1 VTSYAVS
8 PLTSFTCPPCSIRCP
23 RTTVTPSQRFTYRS
37 TTSSKGSIQCFQQAT
52 TQDYEVTKSSI
63 DTPKSS
69 SPIVHLDAFVGDGGD
84 KTQFKVN
91 LLAVHEDGV
100 VRCYSERL
108 EKELWN
114 TSICTIS
121 EDAGSED
128 GLRVEN
134 ACSMRLDQA
143 RKALL
148 RGREDLLATIPGEKD
163 HDAITVLIL
172 FMRPC
177 AGEDRPLIL
186 KVMRIDSMDSD
197 HGIMQVGRT
206 KPLQEISRMIVPEPA
221 WMKKEETYLS
231 FHSTSGTLYQS
242 SSDYLAVYEILG
254 MVPRLAQETRLNLNG
269 VTACLR
275 ISSSLVMVNTASLL
289 TILDARYFSVQAQS
303 SLQKSQHIEP
313 FTPSTKKRKHHVTP
327 PSVQLLS
334 YFASLDI
341 VVALQGRQLVALQL
355 TTSQTKGSRKRKRD
369 VLLIDSIGRGS
380 LTAKKIKS
388 NSTVGK
394 DHHSFGQFVN
404 ASPVDDEWTKTKLD
418 LDRCFAEGEHKELG
432 TLIDKQLKAIR
443 RSTNHSQKTGSSNK
457 PPAARNSWLDQTKV
471 DYLLSK
477 GFLVEADHVYP
488 APDGKGLP
496 KTLRIH
502 KLPHRSWR
510 WLINHNYLSTVQ
522 VEGALRREDLLAA
535 GDHLKVGAVFDSLA
549 QQDPTLGTTLL
560 LLRSATPLTASEI
573 VCALRLPI
581 TQSGD
586 FTTMKLLTYGP
597 SPTHSSNNDAGTDPQ
612 TQIDDLQDTQT
623 SPLTPAHPHHNA
635 HAVLLTSLKRLYLQP
650 PHALS
655 TARPAQRSRPAS
667 RPPLLPPPP
676 HLPTRPR
683 SSLPHRTHPLQRPRQ
698 HRHRRLAHPPIH
710 LRLPNRSLRNNF
722 PHESRD
728 LGRARRHHGSHLPAR
743 HAQRDAPLREELR
756 LHEVKPTNAA
766 DGTGA
771 AEEEEDAGG
780 NWGRGGD
787 FERAGEDGG
796 G

>member
-1 VTSYAVS
+1 M
-8 PLTSFTCPPCSIRCP
+8 
-23 RTTVTPSQRFTYRS
+23 
-37 TTSSKGSIQCFQQAT
+37 
-52 TQDYEVTKSSI
+52 
-63 DTPKSS
+63 
-69 SPIVHLDAFVGDGGD
+69 GDGGD

-655 TARPAQRSRPAS
+655 TALKSHLSRPELHSLVDLLRMELAASGWLASHLSSPLPPTSPPDPGQVSLIAHTLSSALDSIGTGGWLTRPSISDSLTEASETISHMKVEISAALEGIMEATYLQGMLNEMLLCGKNFGSTKSSLQTQPTAQVPLKKKRTQAEIGGVGEILSVQGKMEGDSVLPLGLRPGLTISTHKVGAGGEIIRRSRRDVGRLKS
-667 RPPLLPPPP
+667 RMVPKY
-676 HLPTRPR
+676 
-683 SSLPHRTHPLQRPRQ
+683 S
-698 HRHRRLAHPPIH
+698 
-710 LRLPNRSLRNNF
+710 
-722 PHESRD
+722 
-728 LGRARRHHGSHLPAR
+728 
-743 HAQRDAPLREELR
+743 
-756 LHEVKPTNAA
+756 
-766 DGTGA
+766 
-771 AEEEEDAGG
+771 
-780 NWGRGGD
+780 
-787 FERAGEDGG
+787 FERIFV
-796 G
+796 